1 MKSYLSWIVL
11 LTCYCNTLALLVAL
25 IVGLI
30 LSLSL
35 PRITQK
41 LVRYFRSSPDNSGGG
56 SEWLI
61 GSNSKEKGLNM
72 NKYRVTLE
80 IEDLDNQYL
89 NAQQLEG
96 YLIDTITPALNAL
109 GVQRISSSTTKKRG

>member
-1 MKSYLSWIVL
+1 
-11 LTCYCNTLALLVAL
+11 
-25 IVGLI
+25 
-30 LSLSL
+30 
-35 PRITQK
+35 
-41 LVRYFRSSPDNSGGG
+41 
-56 SEWLI
+56 
-61 GSNSKEKGLNM
+61 M

-109 GVQRISSSTTKKRG
+109 GVQRISSFTTKKRG